1 LKQMR
6 PPERIDEILEL
17 IGQIWRRDP
26 DMRFMQLIY
35 MLQAEC
41 AKSRNGWGKVVEIDE
56 DGSQRVG
63 FDLFNLEDDALKIL
77 LENHPQR

>member
-1 LKQMR
+1 
-6 PPERIDEILEL
+6 
-17 IGQIWRRDP
+17 
-26 DMRFMQLIY
+26 MRFMQLIY
-35 MLQAEC
+35 VLQAEF
-41 AKSRNGWGKVVEIDE
+41 AKSENGWGKVVVIDE